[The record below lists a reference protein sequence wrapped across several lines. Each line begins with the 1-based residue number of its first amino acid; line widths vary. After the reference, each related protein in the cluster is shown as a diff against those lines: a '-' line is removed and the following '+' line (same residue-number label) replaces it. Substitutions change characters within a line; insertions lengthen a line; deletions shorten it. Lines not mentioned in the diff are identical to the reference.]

1 MTERQYRTESDGWRN
16 PYSVMSSF
24 LFYFIYLCL
33 SLCLKKV
40 PTLVCWYTV
49 LPNHAVWFPVA
60 SSFVLK
66 NNNSICSCGSRRC
79 YNCGRVEKCN
89 TSRCVWFICSFL
101 LLRRLSK
108 FSLPS
113 FLCPGV
119 HSPPP
124 QHILPC
130 MCDWTLKACLRDGN
144 HHSLHR
150 AVERKIRTVE
160 RWKSKNKINKVGEIE
175 FLRFIK
181 DCTASVS
188 VRICKKKKKKN

>member
-1 MTERQYRTESDGWRN
+1 MLSSSSCNRFLPWQNDSTEQK
-16 PYSVMSSF
+16 VMGGGILTLWCQVF

-33 SLCLKKV
+33 SLCLEKV

-119 HSPPP
+119 HSPPTHP
-124 QHILPC
+124 
-130 MCDWTLKACLRDGN
+130 
-144 HHSLHR
+144 SLHVWLDFKGLLEGWQPSLTSQSCR
-150 AVERKIRTVE
+150 EEDQDCRE
-160 RWKSKNKINKVGEIE
+160 MKV
-175 FLRFIK
+175 
-181 DCTASVS
+181 
-188 VRICKKKKKKN
+188 KK